1 MLIKELREELGL
13 SQRAFAQRYRIPLR
27 SIENWEGGQRTPPSY
42 VLELLEK
49 AVKNDLLIIRVAEA
63 CAGELGID
71 CPQIKFGAEKKSTG
85 NIAGLVL
92 DSDRKPKYIAIAN
105 DYASIYDALF
115 AMCHE
120 LRHIYQSIH
129 YPDMFESYQELGT
142 LDTESYNLQEAEIDA
157 NAYASLF
164 IELHFGV
171 SPLFNGYSAKVK
183 AAIKKRKSEIKGAV
197 AK

>member
-1 MLIKELREELGL
+1 MLIKELRAELGL

-129 YPDMFESYQELGT
+129 YPDMFKSYRELGT
-142 LDTESYNLQEAEIDA
+142 LDTESYNLQEAEVDA
-157 NAYASLF
+157 NAYASIF
-164 IELHFGV
+164 IERHFGV
-171 SPLFNGYSAKVK
+171 SPLFNGYSKKVK
-183 AAIKKRKSEIKGAV
+183 AVIEKRKMEIKKG
-197 AK
+197 

>member
-1 MLIKELREELGL
+1 MEIKEIRSRLGL
-13 SQRAFAQRYRIPLR
+13 SLRAFGERYKIPLR
-27 SIENWEGGQRTPPSY
+27 TLENWEGGQRTPPDY
-42 VLELLEK
+42 VLDLLESK
-49 AVKNDLLIIRVAEA
+49 VKNDLLIINVAND
-63 CAGELGID
+63 CAAELGID
-71 CPQIKFGAEKKSTG
+71 CQQIKFGAKKKNVG

-92 DSDRKPKYIAIAN
+92 DSDKKPKYITIC
-105 DYASIYDALF
+105 DEYISIYDALF
-115 AMCHE
+115 AVCHE
-120 LRHIYQSIH
+120 LRHVYQSIH
-129 YPDMFESYQELGT
+129 YPDMFKSYQELGT